1 MRALLQDLL
10 ILTGPLYEEGLEG
23 PYRYCCSWCLIFEYI
38 SEHIFKPYFTQLTWL
53 CLDVCDV
60 GFISRSQVLLWNMN
74 SKLVPSIGP
83 DAPEA
88 VSVLRQIRD
97 RKLIHFICVRSVSN
111 GLSGQFGWDGPSA
124 RQRHMHRLKKNI
136 LHLARRYRFRAR
148 WLSRHVVYSGL
159 ENMSGTFF
167 FYANRVFVVLAV
179 TAPVAEA
186 REL

>member
-1 MRALLQDLL
+1 
-10 ILTGPLYEEGLEG
+10 
-23 PYRYCCSWCLIFEYI
+23 LIFEYI
-38 SEHIFKPYFTQLTWL
+38 SEHIFKSYFTQLTWL

-60 GFISRSQVLLWNMN
+60 GFRSRSQVLLWNMN

-97 RKLIHFICVRSVSN
+97 RKLIHFIRVRSVSN

-136 LHLARRYRFRAR
+136 LHLARLQDRQPLCKALPTPNDLYRRGLRGSLRSSRQRYRPRYISILRATQ
-148 WLSRHVVYSGL
+148 S
-159 ENMSGTFF
+159 
-167 FYANRVFVVLAV
+167 
-179 TAPVAEA
+179 
-186 REL
+186 

>member
-1 MRALLQDLL
+1 LV
-10 ILTGPLYEEGLEG
+10 
-23 PYRYCCSWCLIFEYI
+23 FEYI

-60 GFISRSQVLLWNMN
+60 GFRSRSQVLLWNMN

-97 RKLIHFICVRSVSN
+97 RKLIHFIRVRSVSN

-124 RQRHMHRLKKNI
+124 RQRHMHRLKKTFCI
-136 LHLARRYRFRAR
+136 LLDCKIGSPCVKLYQPPMIFTGVGCEDHCVQVVSDTGHDTFRFCERPNQDSNGWAHP
-148 WLSRHVVYSGL
+148 LPG
-159 ENMSGTFF
+159 
-167 FYANRVFVVLAV
+167 
-179 TAPVAEA
+179 
-186 REL
+186 